1 MTFRIFDVARRRP
14 RRTGRAIGDS
24 RGNNLI
30 EAAIVTPLLVMLTFS
45 IVDFASLFYVYLA
58 LESGVSR
65 ATRFAVTGN
74 TLSDPEH
81 PGTQLSRRESIIT
94 AMRDATPTLTLPD
107 EAFSFSH
114 LKTGGSA
121 WIAGP
126 GGPTDIEK
134 LTVQYGW
141 TPLTPVLRPFF
152 TDGRLVLVVDSA
164 MKNEGRF
171 E

>member
-1 MTFRIFDVARRRP
+1 MKQQIIDSARRKTS
-14 RRTGRAIGDS
+14 RTGRRLGD
-24 RGNNLI
+24 RGGNLI
-30 EAAIVTPLLVMLTFS
+30 EAAIVTPLLVLLTFS

-74 TLSDPEH
+74 TLDDPDH
-81 PGTQLSRRESIIT
+81 PGNALSRRDSIIA
-94 AMRDATPTLTLPD
+94 AMRNATPTLTLPAD
-107 EAFSFSH
+107 AFSFSH
-114 LKTGGSA
+114 LPPGAGA
-121 WIAGP
+121 WITGP

-134 LTVQYGW
+134 LTVRYAW
-141 TPLTPVLRPFF
+141 TPLTPILRPFF
-152 TDGRLVLVVDSA
+152 SNGQLTLVVDSA